1 MSEQDQNLESGEYIS
16 TERLVAAR
24 EALGLSQESIQRE
37 LRLTTNVMLALEAG
51 DVKGMGQ
58 PVFARGYLRSYGR
71 RVGVDADDL
80 VAQYDA
86 AIGQALPKRSRI
98 REMTSSSVPATASMR
113 IADQK
118 RKPSGVLPFI
128 AKLAGAVLVIVA
140 LGYALT
146 SLNVD
151 LSNFNLSSIFK
162 GDDEAAETNPNQLII
177 PGQSSGLDISVPLT
191 IDAEPEAVAQEPS
204 IESVIESQ
212 PEIVTSSDPVDIQTE
227 VVTSLPSTDSQ
238 EQSEETPVSEDP
250 PVNDAAAS
258 VDSPESS
265 LPVVASVPVL
275 PTSQPAQESQPTA
288 QVVPQSSDGVA
299 RTSITF
305 ADVSWVNIKDGRGG
319 ALFNG
324 LAERG
329 RTLEL
334 SGQPP
339 INFVIGRADAVSS
352 LTFNGVTV
360 DLDSYTRKNV
370 ARLTLP

>member
-1 MSEQDQNLESGEYIS
+1 MSEQDQNLDSGEYLS

-37 LRLTTNVMLALEAG
+37 LRLTTRVMLALEAG
-51 DVKGMGQ
+51 DIKGMGQ

-71 RVGVDADDL
+71 RVGVDADEL

-98 REMTSSSVPATASMR
+98 REMTSSSVPPAASMR
-113 IADQK
+113 IADQQ
-118 RKPSGVLPFI
+118 RKPGGILPVI
-128 AKLAGAVLVIVA
+128 AKLAAAVVLIVT
-140 LGYALT
+140 LGYALA
-146 SLNVD
+146 SLNIDV
-151 LSNFNLSSIFK
+151 SNFNLSSIFG
-162 GDDEAAETNPNQLII
+162 GDDKASEANSNQLII
-177 PGQSSGLDISVPLT
+177 PGASSGLDVSVPLT
-191 IDAEPEAVAQEPS
+191 IDAEPDAVAQEPS

-212 PEIVTSSDPVDIQTE
+212 PEVVTPLDPVEIQTE
-227 VVTSLPSTDSQ
+227 VVTSLPVLASP
-238 EQSEETPVSEDP
+238 EQAEES
-250 PVNDAAAS
+250 PVNDPSAS
-258 VDSPESS
+258 VDSAESS
-265 LPVVASVPVL
+265 LPVVAPVPAL
-275 PTSQPAQESQPTA
+275 PTSQPAQDSQPVA
-288 QVVPQSSDGVA
+288 QVVPQSTDGVA
-299 RTSITF
+299 RTTITF

-360 DLDSYTRKNV
+360 DLDAYTRKNV